1 MMKAVFT
8 ITAFAASVSA
18 NCDNGCSG
26 HGLCTMDD
34 VCDCYDNWGVGL
46 SMQSGDCSDRIC
58 PFEIAWVDSPNADG
72 KFHRYA
78 ECAGRGICNRDNG
91 LCECFEGYDGES
103 CHRTTCPNLCSGH
116 GTCEYVED
124 MEFMAVH
131 ADFNGEDF
139 KSDAETLSYPW
150 WDETKTRGCV
160 CDAQYTDIDCSKRLC
175 PYGTD
180 ILADREDV
188 LMMED
193 KYHVQTISFVPEN
206 KESTDASTGLAA
218 LEGKT
223 FALTFVSRLN
233 ETFTTYPIVFDNSE
247 VPGSGSADLTDFA
260 NDIRLA
266 LLHLPN
272 QVIDNCKVV
281 ARVVNAEPVRRLQA
295 TEELGLVDNS
305 VEVDIIF
312 NGDAVQGPQNFI
324 TVEDYECSSGCTP
337 RITGL
342 GLETVT
348 MQSKSS
354 IFTEQTS
361 LYNSYECGRRGKCD
375 YNSGLCDCF
384 EGYTGEN
391 CNTLTTLV

>member
-1 MMKAVFT
+1 MIKAVFT
-8 ITAFAASVSA
+8 MVAFAASVSA

-58 PFEIAWVDSPNADG
+58 PFEIAWVDTPNADG
-72 KFHRYA
+72 KFHRYS
-78 ECAGRGICNRDNG
+78 ECAGRGICNRGNG
-91 LCECFEGYDGES
+91 QCECFEGYEGEA
-103 CHRTTCPNLCSGH
+103 CHRTSCPNQCSGH
-116 GTCEYVED
+116 GTCEYIED

-131 ADFNGEDF
+131 ADYDQEDF
-139 KSDAETLSYPW
+139 KSDAKRLDYPW
-150 WDETKTRGCV
+150 WDRSKTRGCV
-160 CDAQYTDIDCSKRLC
+160 CDAQYNDIDCSKRIC

-180 ILADREDV
+180 ILADREDLV
-188 LMMED
+188 LDD
-193 KYHVQTISFVPEN
+193 KYHVQKITFRPDN
-206 KESTDASTGLAA
+206 NDLDTLT
-218 LEGKT
+218 GKT
-223 FALTFVSRLN
+223 FALTFVSKLN
-233 ETFTTYPIVFDNSE
+233 ETFTTYPIVFDDPN
-247 VPGSGSADLTDFA
+247 GADLMDFS

-272 QVIDNCKVV
+272 QVIDNVKVT
-281 ARVVNAEPVRRLQA
+281 AQRTANA
-295 TEELGLVDNS
+295 
-305 VEVDIIF
+305 VEVIVTF
-312 NGDAVQGPQNFI
+312 NGDAVQGPQNWI
-324 TVEDYECSSGCTP
+324 VVEDYECSSGCTP

-348 MQSKSS
+348 RLSNITNYQAAV
-354 IFTEQTS
+354 F
-361 LYNSYECGRRGKCD
+361 NSYECGRRGKCD